1 MDDVFG
7 LIDRVNTNQY
17 SFVTVKDYK
26 WIRFQY
32 KTKDTN
38 IPLIE
43 YYLAWKDLFITITVE
58 SKNADFKSGE
68 SDKINEFV
76 RSIALDGKG
85 KAEVSHVYLDGIDTK
100 PKNTKL
106 PLIIEVII
114 CVIAIGVTYYITRK
128 KK

>member
-1 MDDVFG
+1 M
-7 LIDRVNTNQY
+7 
-17 SFVTVKDYK
+17 
-26 WIRFQY
+26 
-32 KTKDTN
+32 
-38 IPLIE
+38 
-43 YYLAWKDLFITITVE
+43 AWKDLFITITVE

-114 CVIAIGVTYYITRK
+114 CAIAIGVTYYITRK